1 MHIQVKQQAY
11 FLMQRGDYK
20 TRKDTKYC
28 FTKLGPNTKSHIYNQ
43 FTPSLSVVDSL
54 FIVNYKVIVLTWG
67 RYNILFRTIFV
78 ISGLL
83 KDFRFY
89 FKKPEPELSNF
100 TRNIYYETS
109 KNKRENKQ
117 NTPK

>member
-1 MHIQVKQQAY
+1 MHRQVKQHAH
-11 FLMQRGDYK
+11 FLKQRGDYK

-43 FTPSLSVVDSL
+43 FTPSLSVVAK
-54 FIVNYKVIVLTWG
+54 YKVIVLTWG

-89 FKKPEPELSNF
+89 CNKPEPELSNF
-100 TRNIYYETS
+100 ARNIYYETS

-117 NTPK
+117 NSTK

>member
-1 MHIQVKQQAY
+1 MHRQVKQQAH

-20 TRKDTKYC
+20 TRKDTRYC
-28 FTKLGPNTKSHIYNQ
+28 LTKLGPNTKSHIYNQ
-43 FTPSLSVVDSL
+43 FTTSLSVVDSL
-54 FIVNYKVIVLTWG
+54 FIVNCKVIVLTWG
-67 RYNILFRTIFV
+67 RYNILFRSILV
-78 ISGLL
+78 ITGL

-89 FKKPEPELSNF
+89 FNKPEPELSNF
-100 TRNIYYETS
+100 ARNIYYETS